1 MVQSV
6 AKLAINT
13 LRLSVHLGVSAE
25 ERAQPQPV
33 ETDIHFHF
41 EKLPD
46 CSTDDEAADFICYD
60 EVCQAVVD
68 YVDGTEFRML
78 EYLTMQL
85 HRVVRDHLAAKLGKD
100 AEKISLW
107 VRARKCTPPV
117 PYLLGGAEFTYS
129 DHPDITGI

>member
-1 MVQSV
+1 MAQSV

-13 LRLSVHLGVSAE
+13 LRLSVSLGVTAE

-33 ETDIHFHF
+33 EVDIHFHF
-41 EKLPD
+41 ERLPD
-46 CSTDDEAADFICYD
+46 CCADDNAEDFICYD
-60 EVCQAVVD
+60 EVCQAAME

-85 HRVVRDHLAAKLGKD
+85 HRVIRDHLSAKLGKG

-107 VRARKCTPPV
+107 IRLRKCTPPV
-117 PYLLGGAEFTYS
+117 PYMINGAEFIYS